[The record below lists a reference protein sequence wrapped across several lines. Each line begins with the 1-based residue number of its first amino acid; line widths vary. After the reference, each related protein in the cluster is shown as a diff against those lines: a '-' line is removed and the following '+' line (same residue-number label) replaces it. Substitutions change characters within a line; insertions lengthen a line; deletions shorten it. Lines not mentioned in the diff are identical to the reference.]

1 MGFVT
6 DVPDCA
12 HCSISYGTV
21 STEATR
27 GGTRDAVP
35 PVSAETSVVIPCDR
49 EGVLVDLSSGCV
61 QSNVGDAILNIHGE
75 RMDIGSNSDR
85 ARQQAKYILG
95 KLCGV
100 PPGVPPP
107 IPWRVLGAETSTSAS
122 GEDVLPVISVGSIT
136 VSATES
142 PSDVDNVRKS

>member
-1 MGFVT
+1 M
-6 DVPDCA
+6 
-12 HCSISYGTV
+12 
-21 STEATR
+21 
-27 GGTRDAVP
+27 
-35 PVSAETSVVIPCDR
+35 
-49 EGVLVDLSSGCV
+49 DLSSGCV

-142 PSDVDNVRKS
+142 PSDVDNVRKA